1 VADALETVTEAI
13 ARIDAANPGW
23 ASYVAG
29 GKWFARRTGE
39 LTKHERATRP
49 QPPLEAEGPDEL
61 LELIEVAKEEGASWG

>member
-1 VADALETVTEAI
+1 MADALENVTEAI

-49 QPPLEAEGPDEL
+49 QSPLEATGPDEL
-61 LELIEVAKEEGASWG
+61 DKAISEAEQEGASWD